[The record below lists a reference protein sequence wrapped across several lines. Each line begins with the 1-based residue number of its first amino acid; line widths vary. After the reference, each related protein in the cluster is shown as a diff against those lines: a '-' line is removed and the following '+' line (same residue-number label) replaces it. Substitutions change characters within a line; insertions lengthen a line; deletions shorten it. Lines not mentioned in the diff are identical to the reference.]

1 MPFRKRKSFV
11 ITPVYKGFWE
21 VLVIISKKS
30 SYSCLW
36 SCKWGDSPLVSW
48 GGGEPTLRLG
58 SGSRGLLLRE
68 AAQRARLPMRSRPLQ
83 PRRWAPARVS
93 RSPTVSTFRG
103 LSLGIFT
110 LVSFFFWAVC
120 SFSPRAS
127 VEQRLVPLEQ
137 YCMGKAR
144 EGSELRLVKASLP
157 LAVEVLRQRLVSS
170 RPFVARYLPGKLM

>member
-68 AAQRARLPMRSRPLQ
+68 AAQRA
-83 PRRWAPARVS
+83 APPPAAS
-93 RSPTVSTFRG
+93 ALSPGPCV
-103 LSLGIFT
+103 
-110 LVSFFFWAVC
+110 
-120 SFSPRAS
+120 
-127 VEQRLVPLEQ
+127 
-137 YCMGKAR
+137 
-144 EGSELRLVKASLP
+144 SLP
-157 LAVEVLRQRLVSS
+157 DCLHLSRTLTWDFYPCVLFLLS
-170 RPFVARYLPGKLM
+170 RVLL